1 MSKKSFAWFY
11 LILLGLIWGSS
22 FILMKRGM
30 HALDGTVLFSS
41 SQVAALRML
50 IAGIILLPLT
60 IFNFKKLK
68 RLKDLLFFACVGF
81 FGNFFPAFLFTYA
94 ETGLSSGLTGV
105 MNSLTPIFTIFIG
118 LLVFKQRIVAFQFAG
133 VMIAAIGVVL
143 LILGGN
149 DVSFSGNFPQIVAVV
164 LATLCYAIS
173 VNVVKFTLSGY
184 KAMEIASI
192 AFGTTLIPSI
202 IITYFSGAVDFIRTE
217 PKALEG
223 LFFISILS
231 IAGTAIAL
239 YFFNKLIAI
248 SSTLFASSVTY
259 IIPIVAVFIGLQF
272 GEKIH
277 LFQFLSMGVV
287 LGGVFMVN
295 RPAK

>member
-1 MSKKSFAWFY
+1 MSKKSIAWFY

-41 SQVAALRML
+41 TQVAALRMI

-60 IFNFKKLK
+60 IINLKKLTK
-68 RLKDLLFFACVGF
+68 KKDLIFFTCVGF

-105 MNSLTPIFTIFIG
+105 MNSLTPIFTILIG
-118 LLVFKQRIVAFQFAG
+118 FVVFRKRIVAFQMAG
-133 VMIAAIGVVL
+133 VLIAGIGVVL
-143 LILGGN
+143 LILGGE
-149 DVSFSGNFPQIVAVV
+149 DVSFSGNLSQIFAVA

-173 VNVVKFTLSGY
+173 LNVVKYKLSNY
-184 KAMEIASI
+184 KAMEITSI

-202 IITYFSGAVDFIRTE
+202 LITHFSGTVDFILTE
-217 PKALEG
+217 PKSSEG

-239 YFFNKLIAI
+239 YFFNKLVAI
-248 SSTLFASSVTY
+248 SSTLFASSVSY
-259 IIPIVAVFIGLQF
+259 IIPIVAVFFGLQF
-272 GEKIH
+272 EENIH
-277 LFQFLSMGVV
+277 LFQFLAMGVV

-295 RPAK
+295 YKR